1 MRYGSLFK
9 KNYRMKRILS
19 FLAVAAALC
28 CCTKPESIL
37 PVIEE
42 EPMAPLELKLA
53 TQAVTKAMIKESRLP
68 DPSSVGITV
77 RDSYGAYAG
86 EEYTNIKYTSKD
98 ASGAQVWECDSP
110 IMLSPQTGTLYSYY
124 PYAEACTDISAISI
138 RANSTVQTD
147 FMWGTPVSVS
157 KDNRHA
163 SIKMNH
169 ALAAVRITY
178 VRGTYSGTGTVSKV
192 SFGGNCIAVAGTLD
206 ATDGSISNLAGK
218 GTMLTPPQ
226 IATTLSSTL
235 QEFELLVI
243 PTGEKQGKVVITID
257 GKDYSLEFGDIDLRQ
272 GHMTQFH
279 LTVNDGELS
288 LSDITVSEWTYG
300 ESKDTAIKV
309 TDKVTLTGN
318 LDDIAI
324 YNSVVNGVVTITAIP
339 KTKGGFKEVEPVSI
353 NSNATLTQSSDIHT
367 GVRTITLSNIS
378 GNVTVTFYGTYCYDL
393 IAEFTVSARVSTRM
407 LYLYANSSYKEK
419 ILRIREGDE
428 DIPVTST
435 YIWDEG
441 GKHILRYSFT
451 NHTIPYDMF
460 NDVTA
465 ITGIE
470 IGNCVTSLESYAFKG
485 TSIERVVI
493 PETVTSF
500 GSSLF
505 YNCTKLKHAV
515 LPKGITE
522 IYDSMFRGC
531 TSLQNID
538 IPDGV
543 TRFGDYAFDR
553 CSSLASLILPAGVTY
568 VVNYCFSDCSNLRHI
583 VSFPVQ
589 TPTLGGSFRYN
600 FSKGASNGVLA
611 APAAAKTG
619 SNYSYWVSSG
629 VNLGSYGW
637 TLVYMDE

>member
-1 MRYGSLFK
+1 
-9 KNYRMKRILS
+9 
-19 FLAVAAALC
+19 
-28 CCTKPESIL
+28 
-37 PVIEE
+37 
-42 EPMAPLELKLA
+42 
-53 TQAVTKAMIKESRLP
+53 
-68 DPSSVGITV
+68 
-77 RDSYGAYAG
+77 
-86 EEYTNIKYTSKD
+86 
-98 ASGAQVWECDSP
+98 
-110 IMLSPQTGTLYSYY
+110 
-124 PYAEACTDISAISI
+124 
-138 RANSTVQTD
+138 
-147 FMWGTPVSVS
+147 
-157 KDNRHA
+157 
-163 SIKMNH
+163 
-169 ALAAVRITY
+169 VRITY
-178 VRGTYSGTGTVSKV
+178 VRGTYSGTGNVAKV

-353 NSNATLTQSSDIHT
+353 NPNATLTQTSDIHT
-367 GVRTITLSNIS
+367 GVRTIKLSNIT

-393 IAEFTVSARVSTRM
+393 ITEFTVNAGESTKM
-407 LYLYANSSYKEK
+407 LYTYVSSSNKAK
-419 ILRIREGDE
+419 ILRIREGDT
-428 DIPVTST
+428 DIPVAST
-435 YIWDEG
+435 HTWAEG

-451 NHTIPYDMF
+451 NHTVPYDMF

-465 ITGIE
+465 ITAIE
-470 IGNCVTSLESYAFKG
+470 IGDCVTALESYAFKG

-531 TSLQNID
+531 TSLQSID

-553 CSSLASLILPAGVTY
+553 CSSLASIILPAGVTY
-568 VVNYCFSDCSNLRHI
+568 VGNYCFSECSNLRHI
-583 VSFPVQ
+583 VSFPVK
-589 TPTLGGSFRYN
+589 TPTLGGNYRYN
-600 FSKGASNGVLA
+600 FAKVASNGVLA
-611 APAAAKTG
+611 VPAAAKTG
-619 SNYSYWVSSG
+619 SNYSYWVSSNI
-629 VNLGSYGW
+629 NLGSYGW

>member
-42 EPMAPLELKLA
+42 EPMAPLELTLS
-53 TQAVTKAMIKESRLP
+53 TQAVTKTLIKESRLP

-98 ASGAQVWECDSP
+98 ASGAQAWECDSP

-300 ESKDTAIKV
+300 ESKDTSIKV

-318 LDDIAI
+318 LDDIAV
-324 YNSVVNGVVTITAIP
+324 YNSVVNGVVTITAVP

-353 NSNATLTQSSDIHT
+353 NSNATLSQSSDIHT

-393 IAEFTVSARVSTRM
+393 IAEFTVSARVSTKM
-407 LYLYANSSYKEK
+407 LYLYASSSYKEK

-428 DIPVTST
+428 DIPVTSNHT
-435 YIWDEG
+435 WDEG
-441 GKHILRYSFT
+441 GKHLLRYSFT

-460 NDVTA
+460 NDVDA
-465 ITGIE
+465 ITAIE
-470 IGNCVTSLESYAFKG
+470 IGDCVTSLESYAFKG

-493 PETVTSF
+493 PESVTSF

-531 TSLQNID
+531 TSLQSID

-553 CSSLASLILPAGVTY
+553 CSSLASIILPAGVTY
-568 VVNYCFSDCSNLRHI
+568 VGNYCFSDCSNLRHI
-583 VSFPVQ
+583 VSFPVK

-600 FSKGASNGVLA
+600 FSKVASNGVLA

>member
-37 PVIEE
+37 PVVEE
-42 EPMAPLELKLA
+42 EPMAPLELTLS
-53 TQAVTKAMIKESRLP
+53 TQAVTKTLIKESRLP

-98 ASGAQVWECDSP
+98 ASGAQAWECDSP

-318 LDDIAI
+318 LDDIAV
-324 YNSVVNGVVTITAIP
+324 YNSVVNGVVTITAVP
-339 KTKGGFKEVEPVSI
+339 KTKGGCKEVEPVSI
-353 NSNATLTQSSDIHT
+353 NSNATLSQSSDIHT

-393 IAEFTVSARVSTRM
+393 IAEFTVSARVSTKM
-407 LYLYANSSYKEK
+407 LYLYASSSYMEK

-428 DIPVTST
+428 DIPVTSNH
-435 YIWDEG
+435 IWDVG
-441 GKHILRYSFT
+441 GKHLLRYSFT

-470 IGNCVTSLESYAFKG
+470 IGDCVTSLESYAFKG

-493 PETVTSF
+493 PESVTSF

-553 CSSLASLILPAGVTY
+553 CSSLASIILPAGVTY
-568 VVNYCFSDCSNLRHI
+568 VGNYCFSDCSNLRHI
-583 VSFPVQ
+583 VSFPVK

-600 FSKGASNGVLA
+600 FSKVASNGVLA

-629 VNLGSYGW
+629 VNLGAYGW

>member
-1 MRYGSLFK
+1 
-9 KNYRMKRILS
+9 MKRILS
-19 FLAVAAALC
+19 ALSIAAALSSC
-28 CCTKPESIL
+28 SPQDITPPL
-37 PVIEE
+37 IEE
-42 EPMAPLELKLA
+42 ETLVPLELELA
-53 TQAVTKAMIKESRLP
+53 THTVTRAIVEGTTLP
-68 DPSSVGITV
+68 TASSVGITV

-86 EEYTNIKYTSKD
+86 EEYTNIKYTSKEV
-98 ASGAQVWECDSP
+98 SGSDVWECDSP

-124 PYAEACTDISAISI
+124 PYAEACSDISAISI

-178 VRGTYSGTGTVSKV
+178 VRGTYSGTGNVSKV

-206 ATDGSISNLAGK
+206 ATDGSLSNFAGK

-226 IATTLSSTL
+226 IATILSSSL

-257 GKDYSLEFGDIDLRQ
+257 GKDYTLEFGDIDLRQ

-300 ESKDTAIKV
+300 ESKDTSIKV

-318 LDDIAI
+318 LDDIAV
-324 YNSVVNGVVTITAIP
+324 YNSVVNGVVTITAVP

-353 NSNATLTQSSDIHT
+353 NSNATLSQTSDIHT
-367 GVRTITLSNIS
+367 GIRTIKLSNIT
-378 GNVTVTFYGTYCYDL
+378 GNVTVTFYGTYSYDL
-393 IAEFTVSARVSTRM
+393 LAELTVNAGEATKMLYTYVST
-407 LYLYANSSYKEK
+407 STKEK
-419 ILRIREGDE
+419 VLRIREGDTN
-428 DIPVTST
+428 IPVEST
-435 YIWDEG
+435 HTFATG
-441 GKHILRYSFT
+441 GKHLLKYSFT
-451 NHTIPYDMF
+451 NHTIAYDIF
-460 NDVTA
+460 NGVTSV
-465 ITGIE
+465 TGIE
-470 IGNCVTSLESYAFKG
+470 IGDCVNSIEGYAFKG
-485 TSIERVVI
+485 TSIERVAI
-493 PETVTSF
+493 PESVTSF
-500 GSSLF
+500 GSSIF
-505 YNCTKLKHAV
+505 YDCVKLKHAI

-531 TSLQNID
+531 ESLQSID
-538 IPDGV
+538 IPEGV
-543 TRFGDYAFDR
+543 TRFGDFAFDG
-553 CSSLASLILPAGVTY
+553 CSSLASIILPAGVTY
-568 VVNYCFSDCSNLRHI
+568 VGNYCFSDCSNLRHI
-583 VSFPVQ
+583 VSFPVR
-589 TPTLGGSFRYN
+589 TPTLGGTYRYN
-600 FSKGASNGVLA
+600 FMSVARNGVLA
-611 APAAAKTG
+611 VPAAAKTG
-619 SNYSYWVSSG
+619 SNYSYWVASN

>member
-1 MRYGSLFK
+1 MRQPFLK
-9 KNYRMKRILS
+9 KTHSNEKNIIS
-19 FLAVAAALC
+19 IAAALSSC
-28 CCTKPESIL
+28 SPQDITPPL
-37 PVIEE
+37 IEE
-42 EPMAPLELKLA
+42 ETLVPLELELA
-53 TQAVTKAMIKESRLP
+53 TNTVTRAIVEGTTLP
-68 DPSSVGITV
+68 TASSVGITV

-86 EEYTNIKYTSKD
+86 EEYTNIKYTSKEV
-98 ASGAQVWECDSP
+98 SGSHVWECDSP
-110 IMLSPQTGTLYSYY
+110 IMLSPQTGVLYSYY
-124 PYAEACTDISAISI
+124 PYAEACSDISAISI

-226 IATTLSSTL
+226 ITTTLSSTL
-235 QEFELLVI
+235 QEFELIVI
-243 PTGEKQGKVVITID
+243 PTGEKQGKIVITID
-257 GKDYSLEFGDIDLRQ
+257 GKDYTLEFGDIDLRQ
-272 GHMTQFH
+272 GQITQFH

-300 ESKDTAIKV
+300 ESKDTSIKV

-318 LDDIAI
+318 LDDIAV
-324 YNSVVNGVVTITAIP
+324 YNSVVNGVVTITAVP

-353 NSNATLTQSSDIHT
+353 NSNATLSQTSDIHT
-367 GVRTITLSNIS
+367 GVRTIKLSNIT

-393 IAEFTVSARVSTRM
+393 ITEFTVNAGESTKM
-407 LYLYANSSYKEK
+407 LYTYVSSSNKAK
-419 ILRIREGDE
+419 ILRIREGDT
-428 DIPVTST
+428 DIPVAST
-435 YIWDEG
+435 HTWAEG

-451 NHTIPYDMF
+451 NHTVPYDMF
-460 NDVTA
+460 NDVKA
-465 ITGIE
+465 ITAIE
-470 IGNCVTSLESYAFKG
+470 IGDCVTALESYAFKG
-485 TSIERVVI
+485 TSIERIII
-493 PETVTSF
+493 PETITSF

-505 YNCTKLKHAV
+505 YNCTKLKNAV

-531 TSLQNID
+531 TSLQSID

-553 CSSLASLILPAGVTY
+553 CSSLASIILPAGVTY
-568 VVNYCFSDCSNLRHI
+568 VGNYCFSECSNLRHI
-583 VSFPVQ
+583 VSLPIK
-589 TPTLGGSFRYN
+589 TPTLGGTFRYN
-600 FSKGASNGVLA
+600 FTKVASNGVLA
-611 APAAAKTG
+611 VPAAAKTG
-619 SNYSYWVSSG
+619 SNYSYWVASN

>member
-1 MRYGSLFK
+1 
-9 KNYRMKRILS
+9 MKRILS
-19 FLAVAAALC
+19 FIAVAAALC

-42 EPMAPLELKLA
+42 EPMAPLELTLS
-53 TQAVTKAMIKESRLP
+53 TQAVTKTLIKESRLP

-86 EEYTNIKYTSKD
+86 AEYTNIKYTSKD
-98 ASGAQVWECDSP
+98 ASGAQAWECDSP
-110 IMLSPQTGTLYSYY
+110 ILLSPQTGTLYSYY

-300 ESKDTAIKV
+300 ESKDTSIKV

-353 NSNATLTQSSDIHT
+353 NSNATLSQSCDIHT
-367 GVRTITLSNIS
+367 GIRTITLSNIS

-393 IAEFTVSARVSTRM
+393 IAEFTVSARVSTKM
-407 LYLYANSSYKEK
+407 LYLYASSSYKEK

-428 DIPVTST
+428 DIPVTSNH
-435 YIWDEG
+435 IWDVG
-441 GKHILRYSFT
+441 GKHLLRYSFT

-460 NDVTA
+460 NDVDA
-465 ITGIE
+465 ITAIE
-470 IGNCVTSLESYAFKG
+470 IGDCVTSLESYAFKG

-505 YNCTKLKHAV
+505 YNCTKLMHAV

-531 TSLQNID
+531 TSLQSID

-553 CSSLASLILPAGVTY
+553 CSSLASIILPAGVTY
-568 VVNYCFSDCSNLRHI
+568 VGNYCFSDCSNLRHI
-583 VSFPVQ
+583 VSFPVK

-600 FSKGASNGVLA
+600 FSKVASNGVLA

-629 VNLGSYGW
+629 VNLGAYGW

>member
-1 MRYGSLFK
+1 
-9 KNYRMKRILS
+9 MKRILS
-19 FLAVAAALC
+19 VLSIAAALSSC
-28 CCTKPESIL
+28 SPQDITPPL
-37 PVIEE
+37 IEE
-42 EPMAPLELKLA
+42 ETLVPLELELA
-53 TQAVTKAMIKESRLP
+53 AHTVTRAIVEGTTLP
-68 DPSSVGITV
+68 TASSVGITV

-86 EEYTNIKYTSKD
+86 EEYTNIKYTSKEV
-98 ASGAQVWECDSP
+98 SGSHVWECDSP
-110 IMLSPQTGTLYSYY
+110 IMLSPQTGVLYSYY

-206 ATDGSISNLAGK
+206 ATDGSLSNFAGK

-226 IATTLSSTL
+226 IATTLSSSL

-300 ESKDTAIKV
+300 ESKDTSIKV

-318 LDDIAI
+318 LDDIAV
-324 YNSVVNGVVTITAIP
+324 YNSVVNGVVTITAVP

-353 NSNATLTQSSDIHT
+353 NPNATLTQTSDIHT
-367 GVRTITLSNIS
+367 GVRTIKLSNIT
-378 GNVTVTFYGTYCYDL
+378 GNVIVTFYGTYCYDL
-393 IAEFTVSARVSTRM
+393 ITEFTVNAGESTKM
-407 LYLYANSSYKEK
+407 LYTYVSSSNKAK
-419 ILRIREGDE
+419 ILRIREGDT
-428 DIPVTST
+428 DIPVAST
-435 YIWDEG
+435 HTWAEG

-451 NHTIPYDMF
+451 NHTVPYDMF

-465 ITGIE
+465 ITAIE
-470 IGNCVTSLESYAFKG
+470 IGDCVTALESYAFKG

-531 TSLQNID
+531 TSLQSID

-553 CSSLASLILPAGVTY
+553 CSSLASIILPAGVTY
-568 VVNYCFSDCSNLRHI
+568 VGNYCFSECSNLRHI
-583 VSFPVQ
+583 VSLPVK

-600 FSKGASNGVLA
+600 FSKVASNGVLA
-611 APAAAKTG
+611 VPAAAKTG
-619 SNYSYWVSSG
+619 SNYSYWVASN

-637 TLVYMDE
+637 TLAYMDE

>member
-1 MRYGSLFK
+1 
-9 KNYRMKRILS
+9 MKRTLLPAV
-19 FLAVAAALC
+19 LAMITLCGCQEEIITPEPTPSDPAVPLEISMSTAAL
-28 CCTKPESIL
+28 TRGLVKEASL
-37 PVIEE
+37 PVGS
-42 EPMAPLELKLA
+42 
-53 TQAVTKAMIKESRLP
+53 AVGL
-68 DPSSVGITV
+68 TV
-77 RDSYGAYAG
+77 KDSYGVYSG
-86 EEYTNIKYTSKD
+86 ELYNNIQYTCKD
-98 ASGAQVWECDSP
+98 NGGEQLWESDSP
-110 IMLSPQTGTLYSYY
+110 VMLSSETGTLYSYY

-178 VRGTYSGTGTVSKV
+178 VRGTYSGTGTMSKV

-257 GKDYSLEFGDIDLRQ
+257 GKDYTLEFGDIDLRQ

-300 ESKDTAIKV
+300 ESKDTSIKV

-318 LDDIAI
+318 LDDIAV
-324 YNSVVNGVVTITAIP
+324 YNSVVNGVVTITAVP

-353 NSNATLTQSSDIHT
+353 NSNATLSQTSDIHT
-367 GVRTITLSNIS
+367 GVRTITLTNIT
-378 GNVTVTFYGTYCYDL
+378 GNVTVTFYGTYSYDL
-393 IAEFTVSARVSTRM
+393 ITEFTVNAGEATKM
-407 LYLYANSSYKEK
+407 LYTYVSSTNKAK
-419 ILRIREGDE
+419 ILRIREEDD
-428 DIPVTST
+428 DIPVAST
-435 YIWDEG
+435 HTWAEG

-451 NHTIPYDMF
+451 NHAVPYDMF
-460 NDVTA
+460 NGVTA

-470 IGNCVTSLESYAFKG
+470 IGDCVTSLESYAFKG

-493 PETVTSF
+493 PETITSF

-505 YNCTKLKHAV
+505 YDCVHLKHAV

-531 TSLQNID
+531 ESLQSID
-538 IPDGV
+538 IPEGV
-543 TRFGDYAFDR
+543 TRFGDFAFDG
-553 CSSLASLILPAGVTY
+553 CSSLASIILPAGVTY
-568 VVNYCFSDCSNLRHI
+568 VGNYCFSDCSNLRHI
-583 VSFPVQ
+583 VSFPVR
-589 TPTLGGSFRYN
+589 TPTLGGTYRYN
-600 FSKGASNGVLA
+600 FMSVARNGVLA
-611 APAAAKTG
+611 VPAAAKTG
-619 SNYSYWVSSG
+619 SNYSYWVASN